1 MAHFAHLSVESGM
14 TTSTSSKM
22 SCHQLPM
29 EAIPSR
35 SLNRL
40 LEKERARLLRMKRTE
55 LGMVRRL
62 VWNVLKPLKS
72 SCRCQL
78 SDIVM
83 KTGQ

>member
-1 MAHFAHLSVESGM
+1 
-14 TTSTSSKM
+14 
-22 SCHQLPM
+22 M

-78 SDIVM
+78 SDIVVE
-83 KTGQ
+83 TEQ

>member
-1 MAHFAHLSVESGM
+1 
-14 TTSTSSKM
+14 
-22 SCHQLPM
+22 M

-40 LEKERARLLRMKRTE
+40 LENERARLLRMKRTE

-72 SCRCQL
+72 SCQYQHRE
-78 SDIVM
+78 IVLRM
-83 KTGQ
+83 GQ

>member
-1 MAHFAHLSVESGM
+1 
-14 TTSTSSKM
+14 
-22 SCHQLPM
+22 M

-40 LEKERARLLRMKRTE
+40 LEKDRARLLRMKRTE

-62 VWNVLKPLKS
+62 VWKVLKPLKS
-72 SCRCQL
+72 SSRCQL
-78 SDIVM
+78 RDIVM

>member
-1 MAHFAHLSVESGM
+1 
-14 TTSTSSKM
+14 
-22 SCHQLPM
+22 M

-62 VWNVLKPLKS
+62 VWKVLKPLK
-72 SCRCQL
+72 L
-78 SDIVM
+78 SFWYQRRDIVVG
-83 KTGQ
+83 TGQGETRLTGFVTSR

>member
-1 MAHFAHLSVESGM
+1 
-14 TTSTSSKM
+14 
-22 SCHQLPM
+22 M

-62 VWNVLKPLKS
+62 VWKVLKPLKL
-72 SCRCQL
+72 SCRYQL
-78 SDIVM
+78 RDIVVG
-83 KTGQ
+83 TGQEETRPTGFVTSR

>member
-55 LGMVRRL
+55 LGIVKRL
-62 VWNVLKPLKS
+62 VWNVLKPLGF
-72 SCRCQL
+72 SCRYQL
-78 SDIVM
+78 RDIVVE
-83 KTGQ
+83 TGQ